1 MEHLMQQPE
10 EISVDDLGT
19 TVVKRETRLPGPLGL
34 VFTAIH
40 RLFEAAAIALF
51 VAIVI
56 VAVLQVVNR
65 FFIGSSLSWSEE
77 FQRYGHIWLVFFAV
91 PIGYRRGSHIG
102 IDFLQRAL
110 RGGSAKALEW
120 LLDLGWLILGVI
132 IVYSTL
138 LLLGVA
144 SRQHSPGIGLSM
156 DKIYF
161 GFVLGGGYLV
171 LTAIDRMLQKLF
183 GVAE

>member
-1 MEHLMQQPE
+1 MQQTE
-10 EISVDDLGT
+10 EMSVDDLGT
-19 TVVKRETRLPGPLGL
+19 TVVKRETRLPGPLGIA
-34 VFTAIH
+34 FTAVH
-40 RLFEAAAIALF
+40 RIFEAAAVALF
-51 VAIVI
+51 VAIVF

-102 IDFLQRAL
+102 IDFLQKAL
-110 RGGSAKALEW
+110 AGTSAKALEW
-120 LLDLGWLILGVI
+120 LLDIGWLILGII
-132 IVYSTL
+132 IVWSTL
-138 LLLGVA
+138 MLLGVA

-161 GFVLGGGYLV
+161 GFVLGGVYIV
-171 LTAIDRMLQKLF
+171 FTAIDRMLQKII
-183 GVAE
+183 GVAQ